1 MNFPK
6 PLDKE
11 ALKQSIAERSK
22 NAREAAAAEKAAQA
36 EKPVEKKEENNA

>member
-11 ALKQSIAERSK
+11 ALKQRIAERAK
-22 NAREAAAAEKAAQA
+22 KAREAAAAEKAAQA